1 MTQLVIKDLEP
12 LIVEKLIVRAQRQG
26 RSLEAELK
34 AILEAVAEA
43 EVVDR
48 AAVMAAAR
56 KRIEQ
61 ARQKYAG
68 RTFSDSVELLR
79 EDRQR

>member
-1 MTQLVIKDLEP
+1 MTQVVIEDLDP
-12 LIVEKLIVRAQRQG
+12 LIVEKLLVRAQLRG

-34 AILEAVAEA
+34 AIIEAAAEA
-43 EVVDR
+43 EVVDQ
-48 AAVMAAAR
+48 AAAMAAAL

>member
-1 MTQLVIKDLEP
+1 MTQLVIKDLDP
-12 LIVEKLIVRAQRQG
+12 LIVEKLLVRAQRQG

-34 AILEAVAEA
+34 AILEAAAEA

>member
-1 MTQLVIKDLEP
+1 MTQLVIKDLDP
-12 LIVEKLIVRAQRQG
+12 LIVKKLLVRAQRQG

-34 AILEAVAEA
+34 AILEAAAEA

>member
-1 MTQLVIKDLEP
+1 MTQLVIKDLDP
-12 LIVEKLIVRAQRQG
+12 LIVEKLLVRAQRQG
-26 RSLEAELK
+26 RSLEAEFK
-34 AILEAVAEA
+34 AILEAAAEA
-43 EVVDR
+43 EVVDL

-79 EDRQR
+79 EDRLR